1 MPSNSGRTS
10 KIRMYS
16 MLMILSIIHAT
27 IPFTPSSVP
36 VNVGNVDLRKIPHF
50 NVWTGNVQD
59 VEKDVEVRLAMSTF
73 NNVFGDN
80 VSVYSKQVYCH
91 IYIINSVIF
100 FAFLILHTHL
110 IFRFLESAKMEKS
123 SS

>member
-1 MPSNSGRTS
+1 
-10 KIRMYS
+10 MYS
-16 MLMILSIIHAT
+16 VLMILSIIHAT

-91 IYIINSVIF
+91 IYKFSN
-100 FAFLILHTHL
+100 
-110 IFRFLESAKMEKS
+110 IFRVSNS
-123 SS
+123 SHTFDF

>member
-16 MLMILSIIHAT
+16 VLMILSIIHAT

-36 VNVGNVDLRKIPHF
+36 VNVGKVDLRKIPHF
-50 NVWTGNVQD
+50 NVWHGNVQD

-80 VSVYSKQVYCH
+80 VSVYSNQVLLPL
-91 IYIINSVIF
+91 F
-100 FAFLILHTHL
+100 FKFSN
-110 IFRFLESAKMEKS
+110 IFRVCNS
-123 SS
+123 SLTFYF

>member
-16 MLMILSIIHAT
+16 VLMILSIIHAT

-50 NVWTGNVQD
+50 NVWHGNVQD

-80 VSVYSKQVYCH
+80 VSVYSKQVLLPLFY
-91 IYIINSVIF
+91 NSVIF
-100 FAFLILHTHL
+100 FAFVILHTHL
-110 IFRFLESAKMEKS
+110 IFRFLESAKMEK
-123 SS
+123 

>member
-16 MLMILSIIHAT
+16 VLMILSIIHAT

-80 VSVYSKQVYCH
+80 VSVYSNQVLLPLFL
-91 IYIINSVIF
+91 NSVIF